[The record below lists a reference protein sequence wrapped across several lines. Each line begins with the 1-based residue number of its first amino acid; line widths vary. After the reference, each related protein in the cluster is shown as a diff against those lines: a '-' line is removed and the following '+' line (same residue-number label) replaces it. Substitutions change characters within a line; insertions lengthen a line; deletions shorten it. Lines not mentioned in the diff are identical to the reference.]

1 MKNSFW
7 NNTMI
12 FGLGFLL
19 LRGISFFLLPIYTN
33 LLPAY
38 DTGIIF
44 LIYTLLAF
52 LNPIYAYGMNASL
65 FKYYNNKEYDST
77 TTVSTS
83 LISVFVSSCILSCI
97 LIVCSSFLNL
107 ILAPSG
113 GVSSVNWFFWI
124 SLILFFDSLSARI
137 FVLLRIQ
144 EKSYHFLFVS
154 AVNICCSLIFNVLF
168 IKYYGLESFGAVLSL
183 FCVSLIQFFCLSPVV
198 VPSFSFSKFNY
209 GLLKTMLRFSIPFL
223 PSALLFVVVGF
234 SDRWFIKHYLG
245 MDEVG
250 HYGAGYKLGSIMSLV
265 VTAFNLNWQPYYLKT
280 KENIRKKF
288 SAIGSVACLSFI
300 SIGVL
305 LIFFVDLVMY
315 IQWNS
320 NYLIGKNFWSG
331 LVVVP
336 FVTLGYLFYG
346 IYILQMPSIFILNKQ
361 NWGLVFWLIGTAVNV
376 VGNMLLIPRLGI
388 LGASISTSLG
398 YFVMMACLVYKNRVW
413 LPVYYETNIIVIH
426 LLLSFVVVFLKHLFG
441 FSIMWPL
448 GCLYLVYAL
457 FLVYKTQKK
466 VLPDVL

>member
-52 LNPIYAYGMNASL
+52 LNPVYAYGMNASL
-65 FKYYNNKEYDST
+65 FKYYSDKEYDTLT
-77 TTVSTS
+77 TTSTS
-83 LISVFVSSCILSCI
+83 LISVFVSSCIFSGL
-97 LIVCSSFLNL
+97 LIVSSFFLNL
-107 ILAPSG
+107 IIVPPG
-113 GVSSVNWFFWI
+113 DVVSHNWFFWI

-168 IKYYGLESFGAVLSL
+168 IQYYGLESLGAVLSL
-183 FCVSLIQFFCLSPVV
+183 FCVSLIQFFCLFPALLSSI
-198 VPSFSFSKFNY
+198 SFSSFSY
-209 GLLKTMLRFSIPFL
+209 SLLKTMLHFSIPFL

-234 SDRWFIKHYLG
+234 SDRWFIKYYLG
-245 MDEVG
+245 MDQVG
-250 HYGAGYKLGSIMSLV
+250 YYGAGYKLGSIMSLV

-280 KENIRKKF
+280 KENIKNNF
-288 SAIGSVACLSFI
+288 SAIGSIAFLSFI

-305 LIFFVDLVMY
+305 LVFFVDLVMHVK
-315 IQWNS
+315 WNG
-320 NYLIGKNFWSG
+320 NYLIGEDFWPG
-331 LVVVP
+331 LIVVP
-336 FVTLGYLFYG
+336 FITLGYLFYG

-361 NWGLVFWLIGTAVNV
+361 NWGLVFWIVGSVVNIC
-376 VGNMLLIPRLGI
+376 GNIFLIPNFGL
-388 LGASISTSLG
+388 LGASIATALG
-398 YFVMMACLVYKNRVW
+398 YFAMMACLVYKNRVW
-413 LPVYYETNIIVIH
+413 LPLHYEKNIIVIH
-426 LLLSFVVVFLKHLFG
+426 LFLSFGVVFLKHLYG
-441 FSIMWPL
+441 FSTMWPL
-448 GCLYLVYAL
+448 GCFYFIYA
-457 FLVYKTQKK
+457 FVLVYKTQKK
-466 VLPDVL
+466 VLHNVL